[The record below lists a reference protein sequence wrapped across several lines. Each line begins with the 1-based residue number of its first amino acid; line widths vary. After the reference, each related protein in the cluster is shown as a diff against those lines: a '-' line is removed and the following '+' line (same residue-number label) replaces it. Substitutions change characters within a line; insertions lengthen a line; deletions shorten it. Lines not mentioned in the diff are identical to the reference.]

1 MSKRPTGTMDVDRL
15 LELRVADAVLPAE
28 TDSNP
33 LPADADQRRTES
45 GDERT
50 YIVDITDLVE
60 RTELPSGPVIDWN
73 TDARDADPMLVFAP
87 LPLDEIDDAAF
98 PRRVIETDAG
108 TYAPVPDDLLRV
120 DPDSGLG
127 IDLTTYDDDNPLLF
141 EAVATDETIGLLPAR
156 FADGTPF
163 DAEPLPETPSES
175 DPVAEETLAHE
186 FETEVDADTEATT
199 RATPRP
205 ETVDAPI
212 DAEIIATVVDETETA
227 ESELADALET
237 IHQHD
242 LLRIEDIVPGRE
254 PLSVDGRVIFP
265 VPADAWTIE
274 VGAELDADEG
284 VLEAAR
290 TAHERQA
297 NRLLERAD
305 ATDYRDE
312 LADDEFAVAVSV
324 ELDTTEWSNTDD
336 VE

>member
-28 TDSNP
+28 TDSDP
-33 LPADADQRRTES
+33 LPAAADQRRTES

-50 YIVDITDLVE
+50 YVVNITDLVE
-60 RTELPSGPVIDWN
+60 RTELPPDPIIDWS
-73 TDARDADPMLVFAP
+73 TDDRDADPMLVFAP
-87 LPLDEIDDAAF
+87 LPPDEIDDAAF
-98 PRRVIETDAG
+98 PRRVIETDDG
-108 TYAPVPDDLLRV
+108 TYAPVPDDLLRI
-120 DPDSGLG
+120 DPSSGLG
-127 IDLTTYDDDNPLLF
+127 IDLAAYDDDNPLLF

-186 FETEVDADTEATT
+186 FGADTDAEAGT
-199 RATPRP
+199 RATPRL

-227 ESELADALET
+227 ESELADALER
-237 IHQHD
+237 IHQYD
-242 LLRIEDIVPGRE
+242 LLSIEDIVPGRE

-265 VPADAWTIE
+265 VPADAWTVE

-297 NRLLERAD
+297 NRLLERAE

-312 LADDEFAVAVSV
+312 LADDEFAVAVTV
-324 ELDTTEWSNTDD
+324 ELDTTEWSNTG
-336 VE
+336 ESG